1 MLYKN
6 RTFLELYQKS
16 FVNLINQAGVHARAH
31 AITHAR
37 AHAAARAGARA
48 GARASARA
56 IAHALVPS
64 VEENRIE
71 KKRNINDI

>member
-16 FVNLINQAGVHARAH
+16 LVNLISPVGVHARAHAITH

-37 AHAAARAGARA
+37 AHAAARAIAHA
-48 GARASARA
+48 G
-56 IAHALVPS
+56 AHALVPIM
-64 VEENRIE
+64 EENRKE
-71 KKRNINDI
+71 

>member
-16 FVNLINQAGVHARAH
+16 VVNLISPVGGYARAH
-31 AITHAR
+31 ALTHAR

-48 GARASARA
+48 IAHAG
-56 IAHALVPS
+56 AHALVPTL
-64 VEENRIE
+64 E
-71 KKRNINDI
+71 

>member
-16 FVNLINQAGVHARAH
+16 LVNLISPVGVLARAH

-37 AHAAARAGARA
+37 AHAAAHAG
-48 GARASARA
+48 ARA
-56 IAHALVPS
+56 IAHAGAHALVPIM
-64 VEENRIE
+64 EENRKE
-71 KKRNINDI
+71 

>member
-16 FVNLINQAGVHARAH
+16 LVNLINQAGVHARAH

-48 GARASARA
+48 
-56 IAHALVPS
+56 IAHALVPTL
-64 VEENRIE
+64 E
-71 KKRNINDI
+71 